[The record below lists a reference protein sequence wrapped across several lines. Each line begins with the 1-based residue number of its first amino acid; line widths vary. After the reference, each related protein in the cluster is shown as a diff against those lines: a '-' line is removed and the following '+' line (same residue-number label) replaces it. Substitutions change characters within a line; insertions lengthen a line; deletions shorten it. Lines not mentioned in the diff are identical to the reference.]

1 MLLKEIYTN
10 KLKEVAQKKAQF
22 PIQGLQKAIS
32 GLATARDIELAL
44 RAGGG
49 LKLIAE
55 IKGAS
60 PSSGILRKNL
70 DPLEIALQYQQ
81 NGASA
86 ISVLTDERFFHG
98 KLSHLEEIRR
108 VVKLPLLRKDF
119 IIDPYQLYET
129 RVAGADA
136 VLLIAALLDKKEL
149 EGLLRLARELG
160 LGCLVEAHTE
170 KELKKVL
177 DTSATLLGIN
187 NRNLQTFQIDLET
200 TLRLRPLIP
209 RDKIVVSESGINTR
223 ADVLRLKE
231 AGIDAILVGEALMLA
246 EDPGAKIRELM
257 GWT

>member
-10 KLKEVAQKKAQF
+10 KLNEVAQKKAQF
-22 PIQGLQKAIS
+22 PIQGLREATS
-32 GLATARDIELAL
+32 SLAPTRDMELAL
-44 RAGGG
+44 RAEGG

-55 IKGAS
+55 IKRAS
-60 PSSGILRKNL
+60 PSSGILRKDLN
-70 DPLEIALQYQQ
+70 PLEIALQYQQ

-86 ISVLTDERFFHG
+86 ISVLTDERFFQG

-108 VVKLPLLRKDF
+108 VIKLPLLRKDF
-119 IIDPYQLYET
+119 VIDPYQLYEA

-136 VLLIAALLDKKEL
+136 VLLIASLLDRSKL
-149 EGLLRLARELG
+149 EGLLGLARELG

-170 KELKKVL
+170 EELKKVL
-177 DTSATLLGIN
+177 DTPATLLGIN
-187 NRNLQTFQIDLET
+187 NRNLETFQIDLET

-223 ADVLRLKE
+223 TNVLRLQE
-231 AGIDAILVGEALMLA
+231 AGIDAILVGEALIRSK
-246 EDPGAKIRELM
+246 DPGAKIRELM